1 MLWAELF
8 LILAL
13 LLANG
18 VFAMSE
24 MAIVSARKVRLRQR
38 AETGDPNARKALELA
53 EHPSRFL
60 STVQVGITLIGILAG
75 AYGGATVAEQLA
87 VYVERVP
94 ALVEYADEI
103 AFAAVVAG
111 VTFLSLV
118 IGELVPK
125 RIALL
130 HPEAIAR
137 VVARPMHLLSV
148 VATPIVNVLTAS
160 TDAILLVLGVR
171 KTQQP
176 PVTEEDI
183 SALIEEGT
191 AAGVFEE
198 EEQDLVEGI
207 FSLGDLK
214 VSSIMTPRMKMDW
227 LDLEDPPE
235 VNRDKMIKHRHSYFP
250 VCEGGIDDLVGIVNV
265 KDLWARMLES
275 SDMDIRAEVREPLVV
290 PATLRALRL
299 LEKLR
304 ETGLRVAIV
313 VDEHGGVE
321 GIVTLN
327 DVLEE
332 ITGDLRKTPA
342 APIVRRED
350 GSWLVE
356 ATVKV
361 EDFFEAVELDPRTTP
376 RGDYTTLGGMLT
388 NELGHIPTEGERV
401 SLWGLRF
408 EVVDMDGWRVDKVL
422 VSPAPSPREPGWPPR
437 SPQR

>member
-1 MLWAELF
+1 MLWMEVV
-8 LILAL
+8 LILVL

-24 MAIVSARKVRLRQR
+24 MAIVSARKTRLRQR
-38 AETGDPNARKALELA
+38 AEAGDQAAKKALDLA
-53 EHPSRFL
+53 EHPNRFL

-94 ALVEYADEI
+94 ALAEYAAEI
-103 AFAAVVAG
+103 AFASVVAV

-137 VVARPMHLLSV
+137 VVAGPMHLLSV
-148 VATPIVNVLTAS
+148 LATPVVNVLTAS
-160 TDAILLVLGVR
+160 TDAILRLLGVR
-171 KTQQP
+171 KTKQP
-176 PVTEEDI
+176 TVTEEDI

-214 VSSIMTPRMKMDW
+214 VEAIMTPRMRMDW
-227 LDLEDPPE
+227 LDLEDSPE
-235 VNRDKMIKHRHSYFP
+235 VNREKMIEHRHSYFP
-250 VCEGGIDDLVGIVNV
+250 VCEGGIDNLLGVVNV
-265 KDLWARMLES
+265 KDLWARMLQDAET
-275 SDMDIRAEVREPLVV
+275 DPRAELRDPLVV

-304 ETGLRVAIV
+304 ETGTRVAIV

-332 ITGDLRKTPA
+332 ITGDLRRTPRP
-342 APIVRRED
+342 PIVRRDD

-356 ATVKV
+356 ATLKV
-361 EDFFEAVELDPRTTP
+361 DEFFEGVGLDPRGTP
-376 RGDYTTLGGMLT
+376 RGDYTTVGGMLT
-388 NELGHIPTEGERV
+388 NELGHIPTEGEKV
-401 SLWGLRF
+401 SVWGLRF

-422 VSPAPSPREPGWPPR
+422 VSREATPPEPEWPRAPRR
-437 SPQR
+437 

>member
-1 MLWAELF
+1 MELVF
-8 LILAL
+8 ILVL

-18 VFAMSE
+18 LFAMSE

-38 AETGDPNARKALELA
+38 AQSGDANARKALELA

-60 STVQVGITLIGILAG
+60 STVQVGITSIGILAG
-75 AYGGATVAEQLA
+75 AYGGATIAGQVA
-87 VYVERVP
+87 VYVARVP
-94 ALVEYADEI
+94 ALAPYAEEI
-103 AFAAVVAG
+103 AFAAVVAV

-137 VVARPMHLLSV
+137 VVARPMHVLSII
-148 VATPIVNVLTAS
+148 ATPIVNVLTAS
-160 TDAILLVLGVR
+160 TDAILRVLGVR
-171 KTQQP
+171 KTKQP
-176 PVTEEDI
+176 SVTEEDI

-227 LDLEDPPE
+227 LDLDDPPDL
-235 VNRDKMIKHRHSYFP
+235 NRAKMIEHRHSYFP
-250 VCEGGIDDLVGIVNV
+250 VCEGGIDNLLGFVNV
-265 KDLWARMLES
+265 KDLWARMLQHEEP
-275 SDMDIRAEVREPLVV
+275 DLRAELHEPLVV
-290 PATLRALRL
+290 PATLRGLRL
-299 LEKLR
+299 LDNFR
-304 ETGLRVAIV
+304 ESGSRVAIV

-332 ITGDLRKTPA
+332 ITGDLTAPA
-342 APIVRRED
+342 KSPIVRRED

-356 ATVKV
+356 ASLKV
-361 EDFFEAVELDPRTTP
+361 DDFLEGIGMDSGLAPQ
-376 RGDYTTLGGMLT
+376 GDYTTIGGMLT
-388 NELGHIPTEGERV
+388 YELGHIPTEGEKV
-401 SLWGLRF
+401 SIWGLRF

-422 VSPAPSPREPGWPPR
+422 VSR
-437 SPQR
+437 SPDSGRAPDWPRTPRR